1 MVEGIS
7 LQAGAHHLSHKWPE
21 KSPRVDVMGLI
32 QGILD
37 LPLDEMRERILRS
50 GLDLLIIQCEAHPW
64 EEEKLQTEATGHVRL
79 STSEVSLSNTLNQA
93 DFDKLILFSHVFSL
107 HGYTS
112 QRTNEEYQKY
122 LELLLKLSLFL
133 PEDVQSRILSVSR
146 VTSGSEK
153 AKYSILEKNWLLPD
167 VLILRMFWNPAE
179 SMSRTPSPLTRLAF
193 AGVISYKKIFQWLL
207 AQGWVAPASQMKDI
221 TNSEYQIFIRETL
234 KKWLDFLRKYL
245 YGKDFWVY
253 YKKTKGETAMKSIF
267 ERFEAL
273 ERWYSARIGQLELM
287 ALSKRDF
294 MIFYDS
300 YNLLVD
306 EIISNNAHPEG
317 IAMYGVGASV

>member
-1 MVEGIS
+1 
-7 LQAGAHHLSHKWPE
+7 
-21 KSPRVDVMGLI
+21 
-32 QGILD
+32 
-37 LPLDEMRERILRS
+37 
-50 GLDLLIIQCEAHPW
+50 
-64 EEEKLQTEATGHVRL
+64 
-79 STSEVSLSNTLNQA
+79 
-93 DFDKLILFSHVFSL
+93 
-107 HGYTS
+107 
-112 QRTNEEYQKY
+112 
-122 LELLLKLSLFL
+122 
-133 PEDVQSRILSVSR
+133 
-146 VTSGSEK
+146 
-153 AKYSILEKNWLLPD
+153 
-167 VLILRMFWNPAE
+167 
-179 SMSRTPSPLTRLAF
+179 
-193 AGVISYKKIFQWLL
+193 
-207 AQGWVAPASQMKDI
+207 MKDI